1 MEVMKKQFLEVQR
14 QLGILENI
22 VYFIVEKDEIIV
34 QLEEKLI
41 ENDKRYG
48 ELSDDFQ
55 VEVVDNEEF

>member
-48 ELSDDFQ
+48 ELSDDF
-55 VEVVDNEEF
+55 